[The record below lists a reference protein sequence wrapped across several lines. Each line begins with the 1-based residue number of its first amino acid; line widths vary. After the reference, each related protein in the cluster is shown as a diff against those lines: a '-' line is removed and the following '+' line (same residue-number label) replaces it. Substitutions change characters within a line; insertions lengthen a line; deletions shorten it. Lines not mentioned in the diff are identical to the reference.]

1 MARSVGRD
9 RGSAAPIGANGPE
22 SGGIWIGAAGADAFW
37 RGDFAELDRILRAS
51 IDRLGPEPWDE
62 STRTRF
68 VYQRALAGALGY
80 LRGDGDAA
88 AAAFDDALSA
98 DGGVELREAQ
108 LTALLLRALFA
119 SDDRAEGALA
129 DVAAIRA
136 SAEAMGRVDGVPLAG
151 VAEGWALAR
160 LGRTGESLEILRPLT
175 TELPSDMG
183 RALASLALAEV
194 FLQVGDRRSARRAV
208 DVAREAYFEAGAHYW
223 SARAALLTGSIER
236 DRAGRWL
243 HLARE
248 MSLDDPAY
256 ERLFLPRGSLRI
268 EPATTPAVWRD
279 GEPVRFLTR
288 HAEVTVRLLAS
299 CHPDGLEVQ
308 EIIGLFWPDVPDERQ
323 RARLRTLLWQIRN
336 SLGAD
341 SWRVQRN
348 RDFVMFDAEGV
359 ELVGS
364 ITRRAIAEEF
374 RSRRTG
380 SERPPA

>member
-1 MARSVGRD
+1 MARLDDPTGGSTGRTGLT
-9 RGSAAPIGANGPE
+9 GSSDIDPRV
-22 SGGIWIGAAGADAFW
+22 GAAGADAFW
-37 RGDFAELDRILRAS
+37 TGDFAELDRILRAS

-88 AAAFDDALSA
+88 AAAFDDALSE
-98 DGGVELREAQ
+98 DGGVEVREAQ
-108 LTALLLRALFA
+108 IMARLLRALFA
-119 SDDRAEGALA
+119 SDDRPEGALA

-136 SAEAMGRVDGVPLAG
+136 SAEALSRADGVPLAG

-160 LGRTGESLEILRPLT
+160 LGRTEESLETLRPLT
-175 TELPSDMG
+175 TELPSAMG

-194 FLQVGDRRSARRAV
+194 LLQIGDRRSARRAV

-256 ERLFLPRGSLRI
+256 ERLFQPRGSLRI
-268 EPATTPAVWRD
+268 EPAMTPAVWRD

-288 HAEVTVRLLAS
+288 HAEVTIRLLAS
-299 CHPDGLEVQ
+299 GHPDGLEVQ
-308 EIIGLFWPDVPDERQ
+308 EIIGLFWPDVSDERQ

-374 RSRRTG
+374 RSRRAG